1 MRFKIVIPTMKTE
14 YDYIDSHFF
23 ECINRLKNNNSEY
36 DVSFEIV
43 SKNKM
48 GLSELYQD
56 ILNQTIEQNT
66 ADYVIFIHDDLEIH
80 DQFFF
85 DKLIKAHETYDIVG
99 LAGATSQDYSDIIM
113 PSGQELPLVWHLR
126 KTKPEHGR
134 GIVSHV
140 IPKGL
145 NNCEFG
151 HINSAYFGPTPCRV
165 AVIDGLFMSF
175 NVAPLVEKD
184 EVFDRDFTFHHY
196 DMGACLRANQMGLT
210 IGVYPIFCIHHGL
223 GEYASDKTWHL
234 MAEKFK
240 QKYSN
245 YKIEV

>member
-1 MRFKIVIPTMKTE
+1 MKTVEE
-14 YDYIDSHFF
+14 YRNSHFF
-23 ECINRLKNNNSEY
+23 ECIDKLENDNSEQY
-36 DVSFEIV
+36 DVSIELFCE
-43 SKNKM
+43 NKTS
-48 GLSELYQD
+48 LSELYQNC
-56 ILNQTIEQNT
+56 LNKSSKY
-66 ADYVIFIHDDLEIH
+66 DYVIFMHDDLEIH

-85 DKLIKAHETYDIVG
+85 EKLIKAHEQYDIVG
-99 LAGATSQDYSDIIM
+99 LAGATSQDYSTIIM

-134 GIVSHV
+134 GIVSHT
-140 IPKGL
+140 IPKGF
-145 NNCEFG
+145 NGCEFS

-175 NVAPLVEKD
+175 KMESLKEKD

-196 DMGACLRANQMGLT
+196 DMGMAVRANIMSLT
-210 IGVYPIFCIHHGL
+210 MGVYPIFCIHHGL
-223 GEYASDKTWHL
+223 GEYANDKTWHL

-245 YKIEV
+245 YKTEV